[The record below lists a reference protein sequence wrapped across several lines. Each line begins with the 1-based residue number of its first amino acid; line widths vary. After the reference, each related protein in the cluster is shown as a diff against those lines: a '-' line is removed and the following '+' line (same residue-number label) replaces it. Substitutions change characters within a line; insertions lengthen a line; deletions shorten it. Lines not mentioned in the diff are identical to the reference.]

1 MFQRETKPTSRID
14 ILIGKSASIQG
25 DIAFAGGLH
34 LDGRVAGNVRA
45 DGQPSSA
52 LSVSDAGCIEGSVD
66 VPNVSLDGTVKGD
79 IRASGRVVLG
89 ASANVQGDV
98 HYGSI
103 ETAFGAQIRGK
114 LVPIVPPSPPIPT
127 PVAQQQKAKAAP

>member
-1 MFQRETKPTSRID
+1 MFQRDPKPTNRID
-14 ILIGKSASIQG
+14 ILIGKSACIQG
-25 DIAFAGGLH
+25 DIDFAGGLH

-89 ASANVQGDV
+89 ASANVEGDV

-103 ETAFGAQIRGK
+103 ETAFGAQIRGR
-114 LVPIVPPSPPIPT
+114 LVPILPVPPP
-127 PVAQQQKAKAAP
+127 PVAVQKKPEAAP